1 MSRIRT
7 LTTTLLCT
15 FCFFTFLIL
24 PTFVEA
30 QNQVA
35 TASTTVPLNQDGTIV
50 AGNGFV
56 PCSGAGCDSCH
67 VLIVIN
73 TLIKWLIGLSFLFFA
88 ALAFAAGFKMV
99 MAGGNSG
106 ALQDA
111 KSSFTNAFIGLF
123 IILAAWLMVDTLM
136 RGILKGGTGDV
147 NGYGPWSEIECG
159 GQVVPGIVAGFI
171 PGDPSPDLAP
181 AAAGAFSYQL
191 YVRNTADNC
200 KQGISNSFPDEAA
213 CQTSLTGQTSG
224 KEFYLV
230 AVCTG
235 IPVPPQDI
243 SWIGLPTCGA
253 TPSPTADGQ
262 FSYQSGIAAQAVD
275 ASAPLTAMLTCMA
288 GIVPGAVGQISS
300 ISDSR
305 ITPGS
310 RTFAQC
316 RLGGCAHAVNSYH
329 YGNTGR
335 CGDRSYAV
343 DFGDEQ
349 NVSVLCA
356 AANSCGAVKGC
367 SVHNGNHVHLELP
380 VTCN

>member
-171 PGDPSPDLAP
+171 PGDPEYTPTPNASRGVANP
-181 AAAGAFSYQL
+181 AAQGQL
-191 YVRNTADNC
+191 NPA
-200 KQGISNSFPDEAA
+200 QIAALAALSGPDD
-213 CQTSLTGQTSG
+213 
-224 KEFYLV
+224 K
-230 AVCTG
+230 
-235 IPVPPQDI
+235 
-243 SWIGLPTCGA
+243 
-253 TPSPTADGQ
+253 
-262 FSYQSGIAAQAVD
+262 IAAQAAALGLD
-275 ASAPLTAMLTCMA
+275 ATQVKNLQALMRVESGGCRNNTSP
-288 GIVPGAVGQISS
+288 VGAVGCMQVMPTTARSYVS
-300 ISDSR
+300 ALQGKSDAEVIAWLMNQDNNIALGTKIYSDLYKKYGGDEAKVFAAYNGGAGANTPSR
-305 ITPGS
+305 DCPGQVRWQCVWDSPGCYGTSNTNCTP
-310 RTFAQC
+310 
-316 RLGGCAHAVNSYH
+316 
-329 YGNTGR
+329 NTGYVETR
-335 CGDRSYAV
+335 NYVLKIPAV
-343 DFGDEQ
+343 
-349 NVSVLCA
+349 A
-356 AANSCGAVKGC
+356 KG
-367 SVHNGNHVHLELP
+367 L
-380 VTCN
+380 